1 MRTLA
6 IATAALLMF
15 NGSASA
21 QVTALTN
28 ANLIDGT
35 GAARKAAPP
44 S

>member
-28 ANLIDGT
+28 AILIDGT
-35 GAARKAAPP
+35 GAAPQSGPP